1 MFAIIRTGGKQY
13 PVQEGDVLKIEKI
26 GKNAGESVEFDDV
39 LLMDDENG
47 VRVGKPTV
55 DVKVTGEVLDEGRN
69 RKLTVFTYK
78 SKTRQR
84 RKIGHR
90 QHYSK
95 VKITGVQ

>member
-13 PVQEGDVLKIEKI
+13 PVEEGDILKVEKL
-26 GKNAGESVEFDDV
+26 GKNVGDSVEFDDV
-39 LLMDDENG
+39 LLVDDDNE
-47 VRVGKPTV
+47 VRVGNPNV
-55 DVKVTGEVLDEGRN
+55 DAKVSGEVLEEGRN

-95 VKITGVQ
+95 VKITGLQ